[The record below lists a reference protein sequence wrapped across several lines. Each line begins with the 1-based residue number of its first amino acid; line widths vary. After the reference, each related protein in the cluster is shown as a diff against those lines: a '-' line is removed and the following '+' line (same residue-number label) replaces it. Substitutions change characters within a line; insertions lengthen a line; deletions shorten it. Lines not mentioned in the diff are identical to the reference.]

1 MGMLGQRPAYVLE
14 LANFLTKVGPFS
26 FLHASY
32 PALKR
37 LGFLSNHC
45 EKCIMCLS
53 LPLQMWRLPL
63 GSPGSPSLSC
73 RARLFTGW
81 LEPLHRLKQADEGKR
96 RLEMLLASG
105 ALRVL
110 IRPMLLWTHAHD
122 RASIV
127 QVDIHLCPSSDLRC
141 LIDASV
147 LA

>member
-1 MGMLGQRPAYVLE
+1 
-14 LANFLTKVGPFS
+14 
-26 FLHASY
+26 
-32 PALKR
+32 
-37 LGFLSNHC
+37 
-45 EKCIMCLS
+45 
-53 LPLQMWRLPL
+53 MWRLPL

-127 QVDIHLCPSSDLRC
+127 QVRHSSMLLVRLNVYANLSVAEYSC
-141 LIDASV
+141 LHEFY